1 MENKGIYQCYKRNR
15 KIPIA
20 KKLEYIELAK
30 IKGNN
35 AVAKIV
41 GVSSK
46 TIRKWRKIE
55 INWKQVSN
63 PETKI
68 TLHKMNMMKII
79 IYL

>member
-30 IKGNN
+30 IKGKN
-35 AVAKIV
+35 AVAKIE

-46 TIRKWRKIE
+46 TIRKWRKI
-55 INWKQVSN
+55 IFKY
-63 PETKI
+63 KI
-68 TLHKMNMMKII
+68 FKII
-79 IYL
+79 QNDIIKNLFTI